1 MSLHFWEMKGVVL
14 PELSPSLSIF
24 VALTKYGVSNQQIAE
39 FIPNFNMY
47 SQLNIQ
53 N

>member
-1 MSLHFWEMKGVVL
+1 MKGVVL
-14 PELSPSLSIF
+14 PELSPSLNIF
-24 VALTKYGVSNQQIAE
+24 VALIKYGVTNQQIAE
-39 FIPNFNMY
+39 FIPNINMY